1 MKLVRNSFIEGHLET
16 GTQEPFVPAGRK
28 QGVGVGVDVDVGVG
42 VGVDVGAG
50 VGAGVGDGVSSP

>member
-28 QGVGVGVDVDVGVG
+28 QSVG
-42 VGVDVGAG
+42 VGVDVGAGVDVDAG
-50 VGAGVGDGVSSP
+50 VGAGVGDGVSSS

>member
-28 QGVGVGVDVDVGVG
+28 QGVGVGV
-42 VGVDVGAG
+42 GVDVGAGVDVDAG
-50 VGAGVGDGVSSP
+50 VGAGVGDGVSSS